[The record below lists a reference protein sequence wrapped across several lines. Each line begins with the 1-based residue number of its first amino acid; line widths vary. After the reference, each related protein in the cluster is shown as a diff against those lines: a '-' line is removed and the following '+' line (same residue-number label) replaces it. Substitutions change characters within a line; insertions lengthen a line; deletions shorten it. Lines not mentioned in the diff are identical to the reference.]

1 MKSRPQPGKQRRP
14 VSSFWISV
22 ANAIDAIN
30 EHVGRVVLWL
40 VGAVTLIS
48 ALNALARYGLGRSS
62 NAWLEIQWY
71 LFGAIILLTAGYTL
85 KHNGHVRIDIIYG
98 RWSARAQ
105 AWIDLLGALLFLL
118 PLCGL
123 MVWLALPGFVDSF
136 QSGEMSPDAGG
147 LIRWPVRLLIPL
159 GFALLALQ
167 GVAEI
172 IKRIAFL
179 RGEGKLTRE
188 QPQEEV

>member
-1 MKSRPQPGKQRRP
+1 MK
-14 VSSFWISV
+14 FWLAI
-22 ANAIDAIN
+22 AKAIDTAN
-30 EHVGRVVLWL
+30 ETVGRGVLWL
-40 VGAVTLIS
+40 VGAATLIS

-71 LFGAIILLTAGYTL
+71 LFGGIILLAAGYTL
-85 KHNGHVRIDIIYG
+85 KHNGHVRIDVIYG
-98 RWSARAQ
+98 RFSARTQ
-105 AWIDLLGALLFLL
+105 AWIDLLGSLLFLL

-123 MVWLALPGFVDSF
+123 MVWLSWPGFVDSF
-136 QSGEMSPDAGG
+136 VSGETSPDAGG

-172 IKRIAFL
+172 VKRIAFL
-179 RGEGKLTRE
+179 RREAKLTRE
-188 QPQEEV
+188 QPREEV

>member
-1 MKSRPQPGKQRRP
+1 MK
-14 VSSFWISV
+14 FWIAISK
-22 ANAIDAIN
+22 AIDTAN
-30 EHVGRVVLWL
+30 EYVGRTVLWL
-40 VGAVTLIS
+40 VGAATLIS

-71 LFGAIILLTAGYTL
+71 LFGAIFLLGAAYTL
-85 KHNGHVRIDIIYG
+85 KHNGHVRIDVIYG
-98 RWSARAQ
+98 RLSAQTQ
-105 AWIDLLGALLFLL
+105 AWIDLFGTLLFLL

-123 MVWLALPGFVDSF
+123 MAWLSWPGFLESI
-136 QSGEMSPDAGG
+136 QSGEISPDAGG

-172 IKRIAFL
+172 IKRIAYL

-188 QPQEEV
+188 QPREEV

>member
-1 MKSRPQPGKQRRP
+1 MNSPELQHAVEQFLYQQSELLDTKQ
-14 VSSFWISV
+14 W
-22 ANAIDAIN
+22 
-30 EHVGRVVLWL
+30 
-40 VGAVTLIS
+40 
-48 ALNALARYGLGRSS
+48 
-62 NAWLEIQWY
+62 
-71 LFGAIILLTAGYTL
+71 
-85 KHNGHVRIDIIYG
+85 
-98 RWSARAQ
+98 Q
-105 AWIDLLGALLFLL
+105 AWIDLFGTLLFLL

-123 MVWLALPGFVDSF
+123 MVWFAIPGFVDSF

-179 RGEGKLTRE
+179 RGEAKLTRE
-188 QPQEEV
+188 QPREEV